1 MDSKSTLR
9 GDLTGGNSS
18 HLAITRNRQAHT
30 PEERKVPARALV
42 HAVIACKCMTSLE
55 KGQPSSFECVQ
66 PRVRMCREGR
76 IKVGLLYLVGL
87 GWIKATQRRAEP
99 PRPPQTPLFLLSKTC
114 QCWPQLHS
122 VLLLERR
129 LTYSICAAL
138 WTSEPTLEW
147 QQSVWCSKPTT
158 TTSVTLSFHLHKDRN
173 DMASPSS
180 HLQLP
185 HFCLKTWWTHKRL
198 SDDTQTAGA
207 HFSSASL
214 CLFTGASVSK
224 SKSADEGKSN
234 TQRVLHSSSLSR
246 HTPSLVSKGHFQK
259 DGGDTPFS
267 HHLTWVC
274 PSARTNRGPFPAC
287 AYSTMWYRFPARCSV
302 SGWGELGGW
311 LSPKPSPPSVWRTRG
326 FGWEG
331 SPTTCQKQTEE
342 YKFLNIF

>member
-42 HAVIACKCMTSLE
+42 HAVIAWKCMTSLE

-147 QQSVWCSKPTT
+147 QQSVWCSNPTT

-214 CLFTGASVSK
+214 CLFTGGFSFQKQVSRWRK
-224 SKSADEGKSN
+224 VKH
-234 TQRVLHSSSLSR
+234 TTCSSLFQPQPSHPQPCFKRSLSERWRR
-246 HTPSLVSKGHFQK
+246 HSLFPSSHLSLS
-259 DGGDTPFS
+259 FS
-267 HHLTWVC
+267 
-274 PSARTNRGPFPAC
+274 
-287 AYSTMWYRFPARCSV
+287 
-302 SGWGELGGW
+302 
-311 LSPKPSPPSVWRTRG
+311 
-326 FGWEG
+326 
-331 SPTTCQKQTEE
+331 
-342 YKFLNIF
+342 